1 MNRLSF
7 VSASALAACLFAAS
21 PPACAQE
28 ARVFNIPAG
37 SLRDALNLFA
47 TQSDQQILFSSDLV
61 AGRRTAGLNGAY
73 APSAAIDRL
82 LAGTGLVWRETRP
95 GVIFLGAA
103 DDAAD
108 EVTRLEEVIVTGSL
122 LRGTGPLS
130 SPVVVLDRDALDRR
144 GRGSVAEVLA
154 DLPQNYA
161 GSGTPGAVL
170 GFADPAGGNSALAT
184 GINLRGLG
192 VGSTLTLVN
201 GRRLAGTGSRGAFAD
216 ASAIPSAAV
225 ERVDVLLDGA
235 SALYGSDAVA
245 GVVNIVMRRE
255 FDGQESRLRLGAGQ
269 GGSEEVVVS
278 HMAGRSWDSGGA
290 YLAYEHQTA
299 KGLNMLDRPYT
310 ADGDLRP
317 FGGTDRRGLF
327 SSPGNI
333 VAVSGGAFASQW
345 AIRPGASGT
354 AQGPG
359 DFAAG
364 QANGTALLSGAD
376 LMPDVRR
383 DSLYGRV
390 RQSLGDRFEASA
402 DVRFSHRAYGLQNA
416 PTSTVLT
423 VTAANPHFV
432 TPNGSTQH
440 LIAYSFYGDLGP
452 TRKKGTSRSLGLTA
466 GGAYDLG
473 AGWSLDGYL
482 GLAEERGE
490 SLVFKVV
497 NSAYLAEALGNGA
510 DNPATSYDRL
520 RDGYFNPFG
529 AGAANDRAVLDFIS
543 QGYSYKLER
552 SRTGSANLLASGP
565 VARLPGGDLDL
576 AVGLQARRESL
587 SSRARNLTSTTTPRD
602 VLQPDYERAVLAA
615 FAEVR
620 LPIVGADNAR
630 PGLERLELTAAARFE
645 DYDDFG
651 STTNPKIGA
660 VWSPARGWNLR
671 ASYGTSFR
679 APALT
684 QMFDASAATMTT
696 VPRSD
701 GLRILSVYLY
711 GGNPDL
717 KPETATTWT
726 AGFDYAAEGG
736 ARFSLG
742 YFDTRFSDRINQ
754 PVNENLQ
761 AVLTDPSLAPFVRLV
776 DPAGSAADL
785 ALVRSF
791 IEAPGFPAAGLYP
804 PDAYGAILD
813 GRWVNAAS
821 VDVSGLDFAAVYP
834 VRFGEQEVA
843 FDLSGSWLLA
853 YNQQTTPA
861 APSLSVRGLIGY
873 PSELRSRAGVTW
885 RRGELSAGLNW
896 SHVAAYEDRA
906 GTRIDAW
913 NTADFQLGWD
923 PGRGLRVLFNVQNL
937 LDADPPFYDAP
948 SGVGFDPGGA
958 NALGRM
964 VSLQLIKRW

>member
-1 MNRLSF
+1 MKRLSL
-7 VSASALAACLFAAS
+7 VSASAIAACLFAAS

-28 ARVFNIPAG
+28 ARAFNIPAG

-47 TQSDQQILFSSDLV
+47 AQSDQQILFSGDLV
-61 AGRRTAGLNGAY
+61 AGRRTGGLSGVY
-73 APSAAIDRL
+73 APPAALDRL

-103 DDAAD
+103 DAATD

-122 LRGTGPLS
+122 LRGSGPLS

-144 GRGSVAEVLA
+144 GRSSVADVLA
-154 DLPQNYA
+154 ELPQNYA
-161 GSGTPGAVL
+161 GSGTPGAAL

-216 ASAIPSAAV
+216 ASALPSAAV
-225 ERVDVLLDGA
+225 ARVDVLLDGA

-245 GVVNIVMRRE
+245 GVVNIIMRRE
-255 FDGQESRLRLGAGQ
+255 FDGQESRLRIGAFR
-269 GGSEEVVVS
+269 GGGEEAVVS
-278 HMAGRSWDSGGA
+278 HMAGRSWDSGAA
-290 YLAYEHQTA
+290 YLAYEHQST
-299 KGLNMLDRPYT
+299 KGLNMRDRPYT

-317 FGGTDRRGLF
+317 FGGTDRRGVF
-327 SSPGNI
+327 ASPGNI
-333 VAVSGGAFASQW
+333 VTATGGAFASQW

-383 DSLYGRV
+383 DSLYARV
-390 RQSLGDRFEASA
+390 RQSVGERFEASA
-402 DVRFSHRAYGLQNA
+402 DLRFSRRAFALDNA
-416 PTSTVLT
+416 PTSTVFA

-432 TPNGSTQH
+432 SPNGSTQH

-452 TRKKGTSRSLGLTA
+452 TRQKGVSRSLGVTA

-473 AGWSLDGYL
+473 GGWSLDGYL
-482 GLAEERGE
+482 GLAEERAE
-490 SLVFKVV
+490 RLTFRSV
-497 NSAYLAEALGNGA
+497 NSAFLAEALGNA
-510 DNPATSYDRL
+510 PDNPNTAYSAG

-529 AGAANDRAVLDFIS
+529 AGAANNRAVLDFIS
-543 QGYSYKLER
+543 QGYSSRLDR
-552 SRTGSANLLASGP
+552 SRSRSANLIARGP
-565 VARLPGGDLDL
+565 LMTLPGGALDL
-576 AVGLQARRESL
+576 AAGVQARRESL
-587 SSRARNLTSTTTPRD
+587 ALRSRLLTSTPTPRD
-602 VLQPDYERAVLAA
+602 IVEPEYERTVLSA
-615 FAEVR
+615 FAEAR
-620 LPIVGADNAR
+620 IPLVGPANAR
-630 PGLERLELTAAARFE
+630 PGLERLELTAAARIE

-651 STTNPKIGA
+651 STTNPKVGA

-684 QMFDASAATMTT
+684 QMFDASAATATT

-701 GLRILSVYLY
+701 GLRLLSIYLY

-726 AGFDYAAEGG
+726 AGFDYAAQGG

-761 AVLTDPSLAPFVRLV
+761 AVLTDPALAPFVRLV
-776 DPAGSAADL
+776 DPAGNPADL
-785 ALVRSF
+785 ALVKSYVD
-791 IEAPGFPAAGLYP
+791 APGFPAAGLYP
-804 PDAYGAILD
+804 PEAYGAVLD
-813 GRWVNAAS
+813 GRWVNSEA
-821 VDVSGLDFAAVYP
+821 VDIRGLDFAVAYP
-834 VRFGEQEVA
+834 LTFGEDEIS
-843 FDLSGSWLLA
+843 FDISGSWLLA
-853 YNQQTTPA
+853 YDQQTTPA
-861 APSLSVRGLIGY
+861 APLRSVRGLIGY
-873 PSELRSRAGVTW
+873 PSELRSRAGATW
-885 RRGELSAGLNW
+885 TRGAWSAGLSW

-913 NTADFQLGWD
+913 NTADLQLGWD
-923 PGRGLRVLFNVQNL
+923 AGGGLRALFNVQNL
-937 LDADPPFYDAP
+937 FDADPPFYDAP
-948 SGVGFDPGGA
+948 AGVGFDPGGA
-958 NALGRM
+958 DALGRS

>member
-7 VSASALAACLFAAS
+7 LSASALSACLVVAS
-21 PPACAQE
+21 PPAWAEE

-47 TQSDQQILFSSDLV
+47 AQSDQQILFSGDLV
-61 AGRRTAGLNGAY
+61 AGQRTSGLNGAY
-73 APSAAIDRL
+73 APSTALDRL
-82 LAGTGLVWRETRP
+82 LAGTGLAWRETRP

-103 DDAAD
+103 DAAAE

-122 LRGTGPLS
+122 LRSSGPLS
-130 SPVVVLDRDALDRR
+130 SPVVVLDRDELDRR
-144 GRGSVAEVLA
+144 GRSTVADVLA

-161 GSGTPGAVL
+161 GSGTPGAAL
-170 GFADPAGGNSALAT
+170 GFVDSTGGNSVLAT

-216 ASAIPSAAV
+216 ASALPSAAV
-225 ERVDVLLDGA
+225 ARVDVLLDGA

-245 GVVNIVMRRE
+245 GVVNIIMRRE
-255 FDGQESRLRLGAGQ
+255 FDGQESRLRIGAAR
-269 GGSEEVVVS
+269 GGGEEATVS
-278 HMAGRSWDSGGA
+278 HMAGRSWDSGAA

-299 KGLNMLDRPYT
+299 KGLNMRDRPYT

-317 FGGTDRRGLF
+317 FGGTDRRGVF

-333 VAVSGGAFASQW
+333 VAASGGAFASQW
-345 AIRPGASGT
+345 AIRPGPSG
-354 AQGPG
+354 AALGPG

-364 QANGTALLSGAD
+364 KANGTALLSGAD

-383 DSLYGRV
+383 DSVYARV
-390 RQSLGDRFEASA
+390 RQSVGSRFEASA
-402 DVRFSHRAYGLQNA
+402 DLRFSHRAYGINNA
-416 PTSTVLT
+416 PTSTVFA

-432 TPNGSTQH
+432 SPNGSRAH

-452 TRKKGTSRSLGLTA
+452 TRMKGVSRSLGVTA
-466 GGAYDLG
+466 GGVYDLG
-473 AGWSLDGYL
+473 GGWSLDGYL
-482 GLAEERGE
+482 GLAEEQGE
-490 SLVFKVV
+490 KLIFKSV
-497 NSAYLAEALGNGA
+497 NSAFLAEALGNVP
-510 DNPATSYDRL
+510 DNPSTAYSPG
-520 RDGYFNPFG
+520 RDGYFNAFG
-529 AGAANDRAVLDFIS
+529 AGAANDREVLDFIS
-543 QGYSYKLER
+543 QGYSFRLDR
-552 SRTGSANLLASGP
+552 SRSGSANLTASGP
-565 VARLPGGDLDL
+565 LMTLPGGDLDL
-576 AVGLQARRESL
+576 AIGVQARRESL
-587 SSRARNLTSTTTPRD
+587 ASRSRNFLSTTNPRD
-602 VLQPDYERAVLAA
+602 ILQPEYERTVLAA

-620 LPIVGADNAR
+620 LPIVGPANAR
-630 PGLERLELTAAARFE
+630 PGLERLELTAAARIE

-651 STTNPKIGA
+651 STTNPKIGL
-660 VWSPARGWNLR
+660 VWSPAQGWNLR

-736 ARFSLG
+736 ARVSLG

-776 DPAGSAADL
+776 DPTGSPADL

-804 PDAYGAILD
+804 PESYGAILD

-821 VDVSGLDFAAVYP
+821 VDISGLDFAAAYP
-834 VRFGEQEVA
+834 VNFGDHELS
-843 FDLSGSWLLA
+843 FDISASWLLA
-853 YNQQTTPA
+853 YDQKTTPA
-861 APSLSVRGLIGY
+861 APTQSVLGLIGF

-885 RRGELSAGLNW
+885 TRGEVSAGLSW

-906 GTRIDAW
+906 GAGIDAW
-913 NTADFQLGWD
+913 NTADLQLGWD

-937 LDADPPFYDAP
+937 FDADPPFYDAP

-958 NALGRM
+958 NALGRV

>member
-7 VSASALAACLFAAS
+7 LSASALAVCLLAGS
-21 PPACAQE
+21 PPASAQE

-47 TQSDQQILFSSDLV
+47 AQSDQQILFSGDLV
-61 AGRRTAGLNGAY
+61 AGRRTVGLSGAY
-73 APSAAIDRL
+73 APSVALDRL

-95 GVIFLGAA
+95 GVIFLGASDA
-103 DDAAD
+103 AAD

-122 LRGTGPLS
+122 LRGAGPLS

-144 GRGSVAEVLA
+144 GRSSVADVLA
-154 DLPQNYA
+154 ALPQNYA
-161 GSGTPGAVL
+161 GSGTPAAAL
-170 GFADPAGGNSALAT
+170 GFVDPTGGNSALAT

-216 ASAIPSAAV
+216 ASALPSAAV
-225 ERVDVLLDGA
+225 ARVDVLLDGA

-245 GVVNIVMRRE
+245 GVVNIIMRRE
-255 FDGQESRLRLGAGQ
+255 FDGQESRLRIGAAQ
-269 GGSEEVVVS
+269 GGGEEATVS
-278 HMAGRSWDSGGA
+278 HLAGRSWDTGAA

-333 VAVSGGAFASQW
+333 VGIAGGIFASQW
-345 AIRPGASGT
+345 AIRPGASGS
-354 AQGPG
+354 AQGAG

-364 QANGTALLSGAD
+364 EANGTALLSGAD

-383 DSLYGRV
+383 DGLYARV
-390 RQSLGDRFEASA
+390 GQSLGDRFEASA
-402 DVRFSHRAYGLQNA
+402 DVRFSRRAYGMQNA
-416 PTSTVLT
+416 PTSTIFS

-432 TPNGSTQH
+432 SPNGSAQH

-452 TRKKGTSRSLGLTA
+452 TRSKGSSRSLGVTT
-466 GGAYDLG
+466 GGVYDLG

-490 SLVFKVV
+490 RLTFKAV
-497 NSAYLAEALGNGA
+497 NSAFLAEALGNA
-510 DNPATSYDRL
+510 PDNPTTAYSPG

-529 AGAANDRAVLDFIS
+529 AGAANNRTVLDFIS
-543 QGYSYKLER
+543 QGYSFRLDR
-552 SRTGSANLLASGP
+552 SRSGSANLVASGP
-565 VARLPGGDLDL
+565 LMTLPGGALDL
-576 AVGLQARRESL
+576 AVGVQARRESL
-587 SSRARNLTSTTTPRD
+587 ATRARVLTSTATPNAIIE
-602 VLQPDYERAVLAA
+602 PEYERTVLSA
-615 FAEVR
+615 FAEAR
-620 LPIVGADNAR
+620 IPLVGPANAR
-630 PGLERLELTAAARFE
+630 PGVERLELTAAARIE
-645 DYDDFG
+645 EYDDFG

-701 GLRILSVYLY
+701 GLRLLSVFLY

-726 AGFDYAAEGG
+726 AGFDYAADGG

-742 YFDTRFSDRINQ
+742 YFDTGFSDRINQ

-761 AVLTDPSLAPFVRLV
+761 AVLIDPSLAPFVHLV
-776 DPAGSAADL
+776 DPAGNAADL
-785 ALVRSF
+785 ALVRSY
-791 IEAPGFPAAGLYP
+791 IEAPGFPGAGLYP
-804 PDAYGAILD
+804 ATAYGAILD
-813 GRWVNAAS
+813 GRWVNAEA
-821 VDVSGLDFAAVYP
+821 VEIRGLDFAAVYP
-834 VRFGEQEVA
+834 VTFGEHEVA
-843 FDLSGSWLLA
+843 FDISGSWLLA
-853 YNQQTTPA
+853 YDQQTTPA
-861 APSLSVRGLIGY
+861 APSRSVRGLIGY

-885 RRGELSAGLNW
+885 TRGQISGGLSW

-913 NTADFQLGWD
+913 NTADLQLGWD
-923 PGRGLRVLFNVQNL
+923 PGRGLRALLNVQNL
-937 LDADPPFYDAP
+937 FDADPPFYDAP
-948 SGVGFDPGGA
+948 AGVGFDPGGA
-958 NALGRM
+958 DALGRV